1 MWSNNA
7 LHGWGV
13 GWIGDRHDG
22 IVVVGGES
30 KFHGRVAIAICLLV
44 LLLRNERMVHCL
56 SWMCRFSI
64 LAGPR
69 GIVHVGLRFSPETTH
84 SPRQIHD
91 QKISCATRIVV
102 GIVLVVGEIMG
113 VVVGVMPSWTIWN
126 SLQWHY
132 WWHFEPRRNGW
143 ELAPQRRDRKNHD
156 ICVTGALPSSNPNA
170 LCACFNFSIS
180 NVRRCPLLTFEMIE
194 SPTALLYNWC
204 CNCLY
209 PIFCTLFY

>member
-102 GIVLVVGEIMG
+102 GTRRWWNYGCGRWCHAIMDNMEFAS
-113 VVVGVMPSWTIWN
+113 V
-126 SLQWHY
+126 
-132 WWHFEPRRNGW
+132 
-143 ELAPQRRDRKNHD
+143 
-156 ICVTGALPSSNPNA
+156 
-170 LCACFNFSIS
+170 
-180 NVRRCPLLTFEMIE
+180 
-194 SPTALLYNWC
+194 ALLVAFWAEAEWMR
-204 CNCLY
+204 
-209 PIFCTLFY
+209 ISTAT